1 MVAGG
6 LLCCKTCTVVTL
18 HHTHILCSPAD
29 VSGTVFF
36 LLFLECLVEEDGSM
50 LSLVCCAVRHSRHI
64 ALYTH
69 SLPTS

>member
-6 LLCCKTCTVVTL
+6 LLYCKTCTVITL

-36 LLFLECLVEEDGSM
+36 LLFLESTYLDLLGG
-50 LSLVCCAVRHSRHI
+50 RDD
-64 ALYTH
+64 
-69 SLPTS
+69 TS